1 MRERWGAEYPQQDA
15 RYRLSFTVGGLLM
28 PQGVTCAR
36 RFVDAVPRPDAGD
49 AEVGAAITSI
59 RDGVVDSNALAIR
72 TASANR
78 RVTAEVCKRL
88 SALSYAE
95 LGFLASDDSS
105 PQDRRYLMWIAM
117 CRYYLFVGEFA
128 SEVVRDRFLLG
139 EAISYADYDRFVL
152 NQASWHP
159 ELESL
164 SAATA
169 TKLRSNLFK
178 AMREAEL
185 TVRDP
190 HGADMP
196 VPAVLGPTLA
206 AVLEA
211 HADSL
216 RFLPSRDSMN

>member
-1 MRERWGAEYPQQDA
+1 MRERWGVEREQQDA

-28 PQGVTCAR
+28 PQGVVCAR
-36 RFVDAVPRPDAGD
+36 RFVDSHPRPDAPD
-49 AEVGAAITSI
+49 APVGESIVSI
-59 RDGVVDSNALAIR
+59 RDEVVDSNALAIR
-72 TASANR
+72 TVSANK

-95 LGFLASDDSS
+95 LGFLASDDAS

-117 CRYYLFVGEFA
+117 CRYYLFIGEFA
-128 SEVVRDRFLLG
+128 SEVLRERFLLG
-139 EAISYADYDRFVL
+139 ETISYADYDRFVL
-152 NQASWHP
+152 DRASWHP

-185 TVRDP
+185 TVRDS
-190 HGADMP
+190 HGADVP
-196 VPAVLGPTLA
+196 VTAVPGSTLA
-206 AVLEA
+206 ALLEP

>member
-1 MRERWGAEYPQQDA
+1 MRERWGVEREQQDA

-28 PQGVTCAR
+28 PQGVVYAR
-36 RFVDAVPRPDAGD
+36 CFVDAVPRPDAPN
-49 AEVGAAITSI
+49 AQVGAAVASI
-59 RDGVVDSNALAIR
+59 RDGVVDENVLAIR
-72 TASANR
+72 TRSANM
-78 RVTAEVCKRL
+78 RVTSEVCKRL

-95 LGFLASDDSS
+95 LGFLASDDAS

-128 SEVVRDRFLLG
+128 ADVLRDRFLLG
-139 EAISYADYDRFVL
+139 ESISYADYDRFVL
-152 NQASWHP
+152 DRASWHP

-164 SAATA
+164 STATA

-185 TVRDP
+185 TVRDS
-190 HGADMP
+190 HGADVP
-196 VPAVLGPTLA
+196 VPAVRGPTLA
-206 AVLEA
+206 AVLEP

>member
-1 MRERWGAEYPQQDA
+1 MRERWGAERERQDA

-28 PQGVTCAR
+28 PQGVVCAR
-36 RFVDAVPRPDAGD
+36 CFVDSHPRPDAPD
-49 AEVGAAITSI
+49 VPVGAVVTSI
-59 RDGVVDSNALAIR
+59 RDEVVDANMLAIR
-72 TASANR
+72 TVSANR
-78 RVTAEVCKRL
+78 RVTVEVCKRL

-95 LGFLASDDSS
+95 LGFLASDDAS

-117 CRYYLFVGEFA
+117 CRYYLFIGEFA
-128 SEVVRDRFLLG
+128 SEVLRERFLLG
-139 EAISYADYDRFVL
+139 ETISYADYDRFVL
-152 NQASWHP
+152 DKALWHP

-185 TVRDP
+185 TVRDS
-190 HGADMP
+190 HGADVP
-196 VPAVLGPTLA
+196 VTAVPGSALA
-206 AVLEA
+206 ALLEH

>member
-1 MRERWGAEYPQQDA
+1 MRERWGAEYPDQDA
-15 RYRLSFTVGGLLM
+15 RYRLSFTVGDLLM
-28 PQGVTCAR
+28 PQAVVYAR
-36 RFVDAVPRPDAGD
+36 RFIDSVPPMGAPDAQ
-49 AEVGAAITSI
+49 VGAAIASV
-59 RDGVVDSNALAIR
+59 RDEVVDANVLAIR
-72 TASANR
+72 TRSANQ

-95 LGFLASDDSS
+95 LGFLASDDAS

-128 SEVVRDRFLLG
+128 VDVLRERFLLG
-139 EAISYADYDRFVL
+139 ETLSYADYDRFVL
-152 NQASWHP
+152 DRASWHP

-190 HGADMP
+190 HGADVP
-196 VPAVLGPTLA
+196 VPAVPGPTLA
-206 AVLEA
+206 AVMEA